1 MTVQP
6 HRPHAKILL
15 QLGLPDNSVIGLVS
29 APDLILGL
37 AVSAR
42 DQVDNLIAAPPN
54 IVGCIILSI
63 ADGLS
68 YSVAVLSHD
77 ELLSERLSKNRS
89 FSSLVTMTSR
99 AR

>member
-15 QLGLPDNSVIGLVS
+15 QLRLPDNSVIGLVS
-29 APDLILGL
+29 APDPILEL

-42 DQVDNLIAAPPN
+42 NQVDNLIAAPPN

-77 ELLSERLSKNRS
+77 EFLSEETVKK
-89 FSSLVTMTSR
+89 
-99 AR
+99 

>member
-15 QLGLPDNSVIGLVS
+15 QLRLPDNSVIGLVG

-37 AVSAR
+37 PVAGR